1 MHSNTIAMFLAAE
14 ATERRLNASPPEPRP
29 LRPRKPRRAAALA
42 LHALARRLDPYA
54 PTYAPRW

>member
-1 MHSNTIAMFLAAE
+1 MFLAAE
-14 ATERRLNASPPEPRP
+14 ATERRLNAPSREPRA

-42 LHALARRLDPYA
+42 LHAVARRLDPYA